1 MSNSTE
7 AIYQSVIHDVINKV
21 RQEFFNAGYE
31 ESALR
36 ELQQVRFA
44 KCNNFSIN
52 SKIRSDSSKNNLI
65 LRTSIFRFFAI
76 ICIVMGCFTILN
88 QKFFRLHF

>member
-1 MSNSTE
+1 MSHSTE
-7 AIYQSVIHDVINKV
+7 ATYQSVIHDVINKV
-21 RQEFFNAGYE
+21 RQEFLNAGYE

-52 SKIRSDSSKNNLI
+52 SNNRSNTTKSNSI
-65 LRTSIFRFFAI
+65 IHTSIIHFFGI
-76 ICIVMGCFTILN
+76 ICIVCGLF
-88 QKFFRLHF
+88 